1 MELADL
7 AKLHSTSGG
16 VSETELK
23 ELAVS
28 PTSCPDAVRAVTMV
42 TPVANMLS
50 AARNS
55 ALEKLG
61 AAGALAGGIAV
72 LDIALI

>member
-1 MELADL
+1 
-7 AKLHSTSGG
+7 
-16 VSETELK
+16 
-23 ELAVS
+23 
-28 PTSCPDAVRAVTMV
+28 MV

>member
-7 AKLHSTSGG
+7 DRLHSTSGG
-16 VSETELK
+16 VRDTELN
-23 ELAVS
+23 EFAVS
-28 PTSCPDAVRAVTMV
+28 PTNWPVAVRAVTIV

-55 ALEKLG
+55 VLEKLG
-61 AAGALAGGIAV
+61 VAGALAGGIAV